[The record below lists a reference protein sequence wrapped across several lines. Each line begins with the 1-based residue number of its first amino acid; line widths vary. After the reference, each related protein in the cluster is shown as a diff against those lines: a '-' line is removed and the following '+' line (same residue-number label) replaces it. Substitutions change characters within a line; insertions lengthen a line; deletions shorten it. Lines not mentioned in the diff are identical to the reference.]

1 MENTGNQ
8 SIEYLLEVIRALGV
22 DTSDIFGVNAS
33 DGRVTAY
40 KISDDTR
47 DFALTDELY
56 YEDFI
61 NKYIQENVIFEEK
74 VAVERMCD
82 LSHVINE
89 LSDKDTFHI
98 HFKSIRND
106 EKHYHILKFVKVNI
120 SGESDSF
127 LMAFASMDKSETK
140 KKTAENDELTGVL
153 TRQAFMRYAMATM
166 KAHPETPYDIII
178 IDIDRFKLV
187 NVMYGDRMGDNVL
200 AFTAA
205 AFSDFCSSDGV
216 IGRLG
221 ADRFVC
227 LIPHRDNLEEDGIV
241 KLIDDIQKNA
251 PVNITVKAGY
261 YDNVDERIPL
271 STMCERALLA
281 VRSIKDHAMLKVA
294 PYNGPVS
301 HKHMRKQSFEANFEN
316 AIREKSFK
324 IWYQPKYDAKTRKI
338 VGAEALVRWISPT
351 GTLTSPGEFIPIFE
365 EDGLIVRLDE
375 YVFRTVCEN
384 LKYWYD
390 RGAKVLPISVNI
402 SRASLHYEGTVLRYK
417 KILEEFGLPI
427 ELVPLEITESAS
439 IKDDRIK
446 KLAKE
451 LKEAGFVIHM
461 DDFGTGFSSLSSINM
476 LPIDVVKIDKSLIDY
491 IGDEGGEE
499 LLKHSIS
506 LAHFKKYKVIAEGVE
521 TEEQYKFLKSID
533 CDMIQGYYFAK
544 PMSYEDLVE
553 LFRKLLA
560 ENRI

>member
-1 MENTGNQ
+1 
-8 SIEYLLEVIRALGV
+8 
-22 DTSDIFGVNAS
+22 
-33 DGRVTAY
+33 
-40 KISDDTR
+40 
-47 DFALTDELY
+47 
-56 YEDFI
+56 
-61 NKYIQENVIFEEK
+61 
-74 VAVERMCD
+74 
-82 LSHVINE
+82 
-89 LSDKDTFHI
+89 
-98 HFKSIRND
+98 
-106 EKHYHILKFVKVNI
+106 
-120 SGESDSF
+120 
-127 LMAFASMDKSETK
+127 MDK
-140 KKTAENDELTGVL
+140 L
-153 TRQAFMRYAMATM
+153 
-166 KAHPETPYDIII
+166 
-178 IDIDRFKLV
+178 
-187 NVMYGDRMGDNVL
+187 
-200 AFTAA
+200 
-205 AFSDFCSSDGV
+205 
-216 IGRLG
+216 
-221 ADRFVC
+221 
-227 LIPHRDNLEEDGIV
+227 
-241 KLIDDIQKNA
+241 
-251 PVNITVKAGY
+251 
-261 YDNVDERIPL
+261 
-271 STMCERALLA
+271 
-281 VRSIKDHAMLKVA
+281 
-294 PYNGPVS
+294 S